1 MTTALQI
8 VDGAAEELTV
18 KTAEIPLESE
28 DAQIFFDR
36 MNDMLSEW
44 ADIGITKQFSEV
56 FNLSDTVQIDRN
68 AVAAVKY
75 NLAIRC
81 APAFQKQVAMALG
94 TVAQDSYNRLLASIT
109 HIDVEFP
116 DTLPVG
122 SGNQCNEATY
132 LDDRFFPHQEEGNF

>member
-1 MTTALQI
+1 MTTALQL
-8 VDGAAEELTV
+8 VEGAAEELTV
-18 KTAEIPLESE
+18 KTAEIPLESA
-28 DAQIFFDR
+28 DAQIFLDR

>member
-8 VDGAAEELTV
+8 VEGAAEELTV
-18 KTAEIPLESE
+18 KTAEIPLESA

-44 ADIGITKQFSEV
+44 ADVGITPQFSEV
-56 FNLSDTVQIDRN
+56 FNLSDTVQVDRS

-81 APAFQKQVAMALG
+81 APAFQKKVAMALG
-94 TVAQDSYNRLLASIT
+94 TSASDSYRRLLASIT
-109 HIDVEFP
+109 HIDVDFP

-122 SGNQCNEATY
+122 SGNECAEASY
-132 LDDRFFPHQEEGNF
+132 LDDRFFPHQKEENF

>member
-8 VDGAAEELTV
+8 VEGAAEEITV
-18 KTAEIPLESE
+18 KTAEIPLESA
-28 DAQIFFDR
+28 DAMIFFNR
-36 MNDMLSEW
+36 MNDMLLEW
-44 ADIGITKQFSEV
+44 ADLGITPQFAEV
-56 FNLSDTVQIDRN
+56 YNLTDEIGIDRN

-94 TVAQDSYNRLLASIT
+94 TVASDSYNRLLASIT
-109 HIDVEFP
+109 NINVEFP

-122 SGNQCNEATY
+122 SGNECAEANY
-132 LDDRFFPHQEEGNF
+132 LDDRFFPSQKEENF